1 MHTQDAIM
9 SSQQCETSLRSQVVC
24 LFCMEKM
31 SVCTVALA
39 GTAERRKPLPI
50 LAEQEAVCCISSSAG
65 TALDVTLNTSSH
77 PYIHL
82 AETQETVFELQIS
95 PFTND

>member
-1 MHTQDAIM
+1 
-9 SSQQCETSLRSQVVC
+9 
-24 LFCMEKM
+24 MEKM
-31 SVCTVALA
+31 SDHTVALA
-39 GTAERRKPLPI
+39 GTAERRKPLPVFG
-50 LAEQEAVCCISSSAG
+50 EVEARCCISSSTG
-65 TALDVTLNTSSH
+65 TPPYVTLNTSSH